1 MSYAYFTG
9 RGRRGRDLGRA
20 HIRKLV
26 ADSSA
31 MKTCQVW
38 LPPETGLRV
47 GQPCG
52 CPAVAAT
59 LDGRHVCAKHLP

>member
-9 RGRRGRDLGRA
+9 RSRRGRDLGRA

-26 ADSSA
+26 AEKSA
-31 MKTCQVW
+31 TQFCQIQI
-38 LPPETGLRV
+38 
-47 GQPCG
+47 GQWSCG

-59 LDGRHVCAKHLP
+59 LDGRHVCEKHLLYELQNP